1 MSTTSQ
7 RHSPLVRTQAERP
20 RTRGINPWLRPR
32 SRSQAALQDPSVT
45 SVMGPANHA
54 PGVSIM
60 GVSSGGLHAN
70 VMGGPDAGSRVSV
83 MGSGDGGSRLDM
95 FGESDLRLVDSLFK
109 GQSSAR

>member
-7 RHSPLVRTQAERP
+7 RHSPLVQTQRP
-20 RTRGINPWLRPR
+20 RTRGIHPGLRPR

-60 GVSSGGLHAN
+60 GGPSQGLHAN
-70 VMGGPDAGSRVSV
+70 VMGGPDVGPRVSV
-83 MGSGDGGSRLDM
+83 MGSGDPGTRVDV
-95 FGESDLRLVDSLFK
+95 FGDSDLRLVDSLFTA
-109 GQSSAR
+109 QSSAR